1 MIMVMVM
8 VVVVV
13 VVVVV
18 VIIVVA
24 VVVADADG
32 VGAVVASVGLILR
45 DASRTKWDLGFGLL
59 PVTNAFDLSRVV
71 VVTGI
76 TALGDTNNITADAPA
91 AVWNVVMVQL
101 RGNGDVAGQHEATE
115 CEKLLSTHDC

>member
-1 MIMVMVM
+1 MIMVMVA
-8 VVVVV
+8 
-13 VVVVV
+13 VVVV
-18 VIIVVA
+18 VIVIIIVVIM

-45 DASRTKWDLGFGLL
+45 DASRTKWDLSFGLL

-91 AVWNVVMVQL
+91 AVWNVVVVQL